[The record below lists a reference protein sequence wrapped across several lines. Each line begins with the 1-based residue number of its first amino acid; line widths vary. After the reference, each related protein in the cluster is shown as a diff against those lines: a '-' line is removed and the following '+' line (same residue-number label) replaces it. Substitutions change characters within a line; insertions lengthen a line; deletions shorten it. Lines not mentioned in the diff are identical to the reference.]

1 MTSVGDE
8 ENDNVLSD
16 VEGDDDNNND
26 PVSIDYKNLSKDDIS
41 VERFREVI
49 EQLENEK
56 KLRLA
61 IENSKSELEN
71 KFGRLKAYAQDIIKK
86 RDEFKRLREEEFKEK
101 EEALRL
107 NDKLSG
113 ELEEALRVKEDVLKQ
128 RDEIGRQLDEV
139 SKAREL
145 MRSETETATQM
156 LSSGIDKISGKVS
169 NFKNFSAGGLP
180 KSQRYTGLPGIA
192 YGVIKRTHEIVEE
205 IVKQYDGATKS
216 RNDAREQMEQRNYE
230 IAIEVS
236 QLEAT
241 ISGLREEVAKKTS
254 DVENLDK
261 LVAEKDGK
269 IWEMDR
275 ESLEKQNMAEREV
288 GELREVVN
296 EYEHKL
302 RSLESKVESQ
312 RPLLIDQVNYIT
324 KIHDQI
330 HSIIKIV
337 DATHSDQSDLADSL
351 FIPPQEMDVNENLQA
366 SLDLMKSTSELVN
379 IATEKIRVRMQD
391 WTCETKGLNET
402 VARLVKEK
410 QHIGSLLRS
419 ALPKKMTFDPQSKT
433 SEALFAAENGLR
445 EIGIDARFSNF
456 LGNGKDTV
464 LHDKQSSEEAGG
476 DEAGALEN
484 IVKACQLEIIELQ
497 HSVDEL
503 RTESSLLK
511 AHVEAQS
518 KELSQKKHRIE
529 ELEEKERVANES
541 VEGLMLDIA
550 AAEEEII
557 RWKVAA
563 EQEAAAGR
571 AVEQEFIAKLSALQ
585 EELNEAK
592 QAMLE
597 SEKKLKFKEETAAA
611 AMSARDAAEK
621 SLRLA
626 DMRAS
631 RLGERVEELS
641 RHLEESDTRE
651 DSRNGNRQR
660 YICWPWQWLGLNFVG
675 YHLPETQQQ
684 GSNEMELSEPLL

>member
-1 MTSVGDE
+1 MASNSVGDE
-8 ENDNVLSD
+8 ENDNNVLSD
-16 VEGDDDNNND
+16 VEGDDEGDDNND
-26 PVSIDYKNLSKDDIS
+26 RLLIDYKNLSKEDIS
-41 VERFREVI
+41 LDKFREVV

-61 IENSKSELEN
+61 VENSKSEIEN
-71 KFGRLKAYAQDIIKK
+71 KFVRLKAYAQDIIKK
-86 RDEFKRLREEEFKEK
+86 RDEFKRLREEDLKEK

-128 RDEIGRQLDEV
+128 KDEIGRQLDEMT
-139 SKAREL
+139 KAKDL
-145 MRSETETATQM
+145 IKSETEIATQM
-156 LSSGIDKISGKVS
+156 LSSGIEKISGKVS

-216 RNDAREQMEQRNYE
+216 RNDARELMEQRNYE

-241 ISGLREEVAKKTS
+241 ISGLREEVAKKIS
-254 DVENLDK
+254 DIENLEK
-261 LVAEKDGK
+261 LVADKDVK
-269 IWEMDR
+269 FSEMDR
-275 ESLEKQNMAEREV
+275 DSLEKQNMAEREI
-288 GELREVVN
+288 GELREVVS

-302 RSLESKVESQ
+302 RSLESKVDSQ

-324 KIHDQI
+324 RFHEQI

-337 DATHSDQSDLADSL
+337 DAAHSDQSDLADSL

-366 SLDLMKSTSELVN
+366 SLDLMKSTSELIN
-379 IATEKIRVRMQD
+379 IATEKLTIKMQD
-391 WTCETKGLNET
+391 WTRETKGLNET

-410 QHIGSLLRS
+410 QHIGALLRS

-433 SEALFAAENGLR
+433 SEALLAAENGLR
-445 EIGIDARFSNF
+445 EIGIDARFSSF
-456 LGNGKDTV
+456 LGNGKGTV
-464 LHDKQSSEEAGG
+464 LHDKKSSAEAGD
-476 DEAGALEN
+476 DEVYTLAGALEN
-484 IVKACQLEIIELQ
+484 IVKACQLEILELQ
-497 HSVDEL
+497 SSVDEL

-518 KELSQKKHRIE
+518 KELSQRKHRIE

-550 AAEEEII
+550 AAEEEIT

-571 AVEQEFIAKLSALQ
+571 AVEQEFIAKVSY
-585 EELNEAK
+585 
-592 QAMLE
+592 
-597 SEKKLKFKEETAAA
+597 
-611 AMSARDAAEK
+611 
-621 SLRLA
+621 
-626 DMRAS
+626 
-631 RLGERVEELS
+631 LG
-641 RHLEESDTRE
+641 
-651 DSRNGNRQR
+651 
-660 YICWPWQWLGLNFVG
+660 
-675 YHLPETQQQ
+675 
-684 GSNEMELSEPLL
+684 